1 MASFPSNPVV
11 DQQHIENGITY
22 IYTGEKWKAATTSS
36 SYRGVIYTAAN
47 NAVNIDLSLG
57 NIFELQ
63 YSSNTTISFVN
74 PPAADSTQ
82 TFRVMIDAPATTGF
96 ALNAASYDNVT
107 SAMLTASNTPYG
119 STFSYD
125 GTKFYYILGTVVYQH
140 NLTEAWNPST
150 ASTTST
156 NVSAAQDTQPYGITF
171 KPDGTMMYVTGTT
184 NDFVYRYTLS
194 RAWDITSATYV
205 VSGSV
210 ASQQTLPFGVRFKPD
225 GATMYISGAF
235 PAGIHQYSFSSPWL
249 SGLSYTNKFLS
260 TSGQSTSPTSFEFN
274 STGSRIFVLGNDTD
288 TVYRY
293 NLSTPWDISTGSY
306 SGISFSVTSQEA
318 TPHGIYFKP
327 DGDKMYIFGST
338 GKAIKQYSTVFQQ
351 NILTWPVSV
360 MWAGVGAPVIT
371 PGKKH
376 VFEFFTSDGGAS
388 YMAYPIER
396 DVI

>member
-57 NIFELQ
+57 NIFEIQ

-82 TFRVMIDAPATTGF
+82 TFRVLIDAPATTGF

-107 SAMLTASNTPYG
+107 SAILTASNTPFG
-119 STFSYD
+119 AVFSAD

-156 NVSAAQDTQPYGITF
+156 NVSVAQDTSPFGLTF
-171 KPDGTMMYVTGTT
+171 RPDGTMMYIAGRT
-184 NDFVYRYTLS
+184 NDYVYRYTLS

-205 VSGSV
+205 SLMSV
-210 ASQQTLPFGVRFKPD
+210 AAQQTVPECVRFKPD
-225 GATMYISGAF
+225 GTMMYISGET
-235 PAGIHQYSFSSPWL
+235 PSGLHQYSVSTPWL
-249 SGLSYTNKFLS
+249 TGYTYTNKFLNTS
-260 TSGQSTSPTSFEFN
+260 TQMATAISFDFN
-274 STGSRIFVLGNDTD
+274 TDGTRVFVLDT
-288 TVYRY
+288 TVGAVYRY
-293 NLSTPWDISTGSY
+293 NLSTAWDISTGSY
-306 SGISFSVTSQEA
+306 SGISFSVAAQGA
-318 TPHGIYFKP
+318 NPYNVQFKP
-327 DGDKMYIFGST
+327 DGDKMYIFGPT
-338 GKAIKQYSTVFQQ
+338 KAIKQYSTVFQQ
-351 NILTWPVSV
+351 NILTWPASV
-360 MWAGVGAPVIT
+360 KWAGVGAPVIT
-371 PGKKH
+371 PGKKY